1 MGVTR
6 DPEPSSHH
14 IARGEGEAYQS
25 SRIETPRHEP
35 EILPPHSSSRQTR
48 DETFVFM
55 SGPEVLRFRIKPIS
69 PFSMFLLTLGAFTIL
84 VFIVTLFAGA
94 FLISLPIVGGLVVIG
109 FAASILRRL
118 FR

>member
-6 DPEPSSHH
+6 HPDHSSHH
-14 IARGEGEAYQS
+14 IARGEGEHYER

-35 EILPPHSSSRQTR
+35 EILPPHSSGDQRR

-55 SGPEVLRFRIKPIS
+55 SGPEVMRFRIKPIS
-69 PFSMFLLTLGAFTIL
+69 PFSMFLLTLGAFGIIFLIL
-84 VFIVTLFAGA
+84 TLFAGA
-94 FLISLPIVGGLVVIG
+94 FLISLPIVAGLVVIG
-109 FAASILRRL
+109 FTASILRRL